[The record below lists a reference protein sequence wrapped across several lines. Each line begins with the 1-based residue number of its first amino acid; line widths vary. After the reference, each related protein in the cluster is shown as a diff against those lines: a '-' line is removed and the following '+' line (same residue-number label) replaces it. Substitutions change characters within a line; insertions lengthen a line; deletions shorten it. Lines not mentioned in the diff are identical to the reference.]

1 MSRMMRK
8 YTTTTMERGMS
19 EVWKGLQDA
28 LSPYDRAPS
37 DVQPRVGYVPDDGEP
52 RGIPLHKLVSTDHP
66 LTHLYN
72 RLRDQAI
79 AKNRAYGDS
88 ALHPIGLFGSGRAK
102 DAIGARID
110 DKLSRFKNHHGA
122 FGENDV
128 EDLIGYLV
136 LWLLADEDEK
146 RAE

>member
-1 MSRMMRK
+1 
-8 YTTTTMERGMS
+8 MS
-19 EVWKGLQDA
+19 EVWSDLQDA
-28 LSPYDRAPS
+28 LSPYDRTPS
-37 DVQPRVGYVPDDGEP
+37 DVEPLYIPDDGEP
-52 RGIPLHKLVSTDHP
+52 ALKDGETRLADWDFTFPEPENQTEGRLVKLYS
-66 LTHLYN
+66 
-72 RLRDQAI
+72 RQCAQAI
-79 AKNRAYGDS
+79 TKNRSYGDS

>member
-1 MSRMMRK
+1 
-8 YTTTTMERGMS
+8 MS
-19 EVWKGLQDA
+19 EMCGGWGREA
-28 LSPYDRAPS
+28 LAPYDRAPS

-52 RGIPLHKLVSTDHP
+52 RLTYGGCPEDRSEEKAVSITTEDR
-66 LTHLYN
+66 LTWLYN

-88 ALHPIGLFGSGRAK
+88 ALHPIGLFGSGQAK

-128 EDLIGYLV
+128 EDLIGYLG
-136 LWLLADEDEK
+136 LWLLADEDGKVEG
-146 RAE
+146 

>member
-1 MSRMMRK
+1 M
-8 YTTTTMERGMS
+8 TTTMERGMS
-19 EVWKGLQDA
+19 DMCGSIGRSVLEASEAIDL
-28 LSPYDRAPS
+28 L
-37 DVQPRVGYVPDDGEP
+37 VPDHIVTYGGCPEDRSEE
-52 RGIPLHKLVSTDHP
+52 KAVSITTEDR
-66 LTHLYN
+66 LTSLYN

-128 EDLIGYLV
+128 EDLIGYLG
-136 LWLLADEDEK
+136 LWLLADEDGKGE
-146 RAE
+146 A